1 MSRRGLQI
9 VTVVT
14 HVRAFALH
22 DRGMRCERGQATIEW
37 VGLVLL
43 ASLVLGALVTA
54 VPVIDGRS
62 FGGFLSHR
70 IFCAMRGHCDT
81 GAAGLARAYGD
92 KDAELLREYAPDV
105 VYEPGERSIPV
116 DFRSCREAACAA
128 APDDRDLDV
137 HRSEA
142 GLPATV
148 FTRVI
153 RRDGNTY
160 LQYWFYFP
168 DSNSTVARSDDLWDL
183 GPRRLGFGEY
193 PGYHRDDWEGYQVRL
208 DPSAEARVRSSSHGH
223 YQWCKESSCHDLWGP
238 RTGWT
243 RISEGSHA
251 GHIPLE
257 RETVLR
263 RGDAPVPS
271 RGGRTGR
278 AGGVFRGELTYRYE
292 ARHPGLDL
300 RERTST
306 AEGFVLVPLETI
318 DHSAYRRLDDGIS
331 PPWEKRVYEDPESDE
346 S

>member
-1 MSRRGLQI
+1 
-9 VTVVT
+9 
-14 HVRAFALH
+14 
-22 DRGMRCERGQATIEW
+22 MRCERGQATIEW

-43 ASLVLGALVTA
+43 ASLVLGTLVTA

-70 IFCAMRGHCDT
+70 IFCAIRGHCNT
-81 GAAGLARAYGD
+81 GEASLARAYGEE
-92 KDAELLREYAPDV
+92 DAELLRTYAPDV

-148 FTRVI
+148 FTRVM
-153 RRDGNTY
+153 RRDGSIY
-160 LQYWFYFP
+160 LQYWFYYP
-168 DSNSTVARSDDLWDL
+168 DSNSTVARSDELWDL
-183 GPRRLGFGEY
+183 GPRRLGFGGY
-193 PGYHRDDWEGYQVRL
+193 PGYHRDDWEGYHVRI
-208 DPSAEARVRSSSHGH
+208 DRSGQAHVRSTSHGH
-223 YQWCKESSCHDLWGP
+223 YQWCKQSSCHDLWGP

-243 RISEGSHA
+243 RVSRGSHA
-251 GHIPLE
+251 GHIPLD
-257 RETVLR
+257 RETVPR
-263 RGDAPVPS
+263 SGDARLPI
-271 RGGRTGR
+271 GGGLAGR
-278 AGGVFRGELTYRYE
+278 ALRGPPTYRYE
-292 ARHPGLDL
+292 ARLPGLDL

-318 DHSAYRRLDDGIS
+318 DRSAYRRLDEGIS
-331 PPWEKRVYEDPESDE
+331 PPWEKRVYENPESDE